1 MALLILMI
9 ATVTIVIF
17 ILILF
22 YMFIEHL
29 ALKYINKHTSTIIY
43 GKFYKMYASVG
54 IIGLLFTLVLI
65 NFLTGAGDGE
75 PIWEGWNLANYRYI
89 LWQQISAWIQ
99 IFSFSFP
106 GLALLAR
113 QITKKP
119 VIEQRNLIKEAGI
132 AAAFVLALLSLA
144 VLFFI

>member
-29 ALKYINKHTSTIIY
+29 ALKYINKYTSPMIY
-43 GKFYKMYASVG
+43 RNFYRIYASASIVG
-54 IIGLLFTLVLI
+54 LIFTLMII
-65 NFLTGAGDGE
+65 NYLTRDGD
-75 PIWEGWNLANYRYI
+75 PNWEGWNLANYRHI
-89 LWQQISAWIQ
+89 LWQQISAWVQ
-99 IFSFSFP
+99 LFSFSFP
-106 GLALLAR
+106 GLALLSR
-113 QITKKP
+113 QITKKT

-132 AAAFVLALLSLA
+132 AAAFVLALLSLTA
-144 VLFFI
+144 PLFVKG